1 MAVVKKKLIC
11 RQCLAMNLYAVGAQ
25 QIFVEAIQ
33 EGTAFGTICWGCGTS
48 PCPGHDPSMTHHC

>member
-11 RQCLAMNLYAVGAQ
+11 RQYLARSLYAVSAQ

-33 EGTAFGTICWGCGTS
+33 EGQCLEQSAGAVA
-48 PCPGHDPSMTHHC
+48 PLPAPDMTPE